1 MADED
6 TSNGMLS
13 ANVAQAA
20 KVVFS
25 IRAGQSCVRLR
36 GEAQLIGKGDPKAL
50 AAVVDSENA
59 LWIGYA
65 SWLVSW
71 HARFLNWLV
80 VRE

>member
-13 ANVAQAA
+13 ANVSQAA

-25 IRAGQSCVRLR
+25 IGACKRSVRLR
-36 GEAQLIGKGDPKAL
+36 REAQFIGKGEANAL
-50 AAVVDSENA
+50 AAIVDGENA

-71 HARFLNWLV
+71 HAKFLNRFV